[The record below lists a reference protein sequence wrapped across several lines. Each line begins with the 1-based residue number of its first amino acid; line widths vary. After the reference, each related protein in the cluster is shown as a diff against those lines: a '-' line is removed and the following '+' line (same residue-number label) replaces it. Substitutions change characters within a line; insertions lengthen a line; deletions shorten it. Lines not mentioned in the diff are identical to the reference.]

1 MRALAIPR
9 SQARRAHPATG
20 TRRGHLQLVGPGFVP
35 SPVTVAGDEADRA
48 PSTAAARVATR
59 PGVRLTARGRM
70 VRSALALVAGMVLA
84 IGVGG
89 WLGSAT
95 GAAEYTGP
103 VDQVSVGAGDTVWG
117 IAAGTAPAGTD
128 VRDVVDDILH
138 LNGLSSAEV
147 SAGQEL
153 LVPAG

>member
-1 MRALAIPR
+1 MSALAIPR

-89 WLGSAT
+89 WLGST
-95 GAAEYTGP
+95 STAEYTGP

-128 VRDVVDDILH
+128 VRDVVDEIIR

-147 SAGQEL
+147 SAGQQL